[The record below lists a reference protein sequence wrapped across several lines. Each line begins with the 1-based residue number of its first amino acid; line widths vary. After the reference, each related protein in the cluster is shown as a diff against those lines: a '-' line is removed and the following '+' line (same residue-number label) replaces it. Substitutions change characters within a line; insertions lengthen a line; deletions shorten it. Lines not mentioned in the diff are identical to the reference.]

1 MMRQSHARFA
11 SVKFTSRRRGGAPFS
26 RHSLELWLRSPRG
39 RRLLAL
45 EEREL
50 KRVLPDLFG
59 RHVLQVGNWGRGE
72 RLLESSEM
80 LHRAVVGTVADLG
93 AHALAELERLPIQD
107 KSVDAVLLPHCLE
120 FSPSP
125 YSLLREV
132 NRILSD
138 RGRLIV
144 LGFSPWSAW
153 AWRRWFG
160 LRYRAFPP
168 GARFVS
174 VGRISDWLDLL
185 DFEVVDVR
193 RYGVGFPWLR
203 PTSDEGAGLGR
214 WLGAWS
220 EAYALVAKKR
230 VIPMTLV
237 GRAQRAAVRP
247 LIGGVT
253 VPGAHTRNEPTHT

>member
-1 MMRQSHARFA
+1 M
-11 SVKFTSRRRGGAPFS
+11 KFVPRRGGAPFN

-39 RRLLAL
+39 RRLLSL

-59 RHVLQVGNWGRGE
+59 RHVLQIGNWGRGQQ
-72 RLLESSEM
+72 LLTASEM
-80 LHRAVVGTVADLG
+80 LHRAVIGTVPDLG
-93 AHALAELERLPIQD
+93 AQALAEPERLPIHD

-120 FSPSP
+120 FSRSP
-125 YSLLREV
+125 YPVLREV

-144 LGFSPWSAW
+144 LGFNPWSAW
-153 AWRRWFG
+153 AWRQAVG

-174 VGRISDWLDLL
+174 VGRLCDWLDLL
-185 DFEVVDVR
+185 DFEVCEVR
-193 RYGVGFPWLR
+193 RYGVGFPWTR
-203 PTSDEGAGLGR
+203 PRSDDSGFAR
-214 WLGAWS
+214 WLGAWA
-220 EAYALVAKKR
+220 EGYLLVAKKR

-237 GRAQRAAVRP
+237 GRVQRAHVRP

-253 VPGAHTRNEPTHT
+253 VPGAHTRTP

>member
-1 MMRQSHARFA
+1 M
-11 SVKFTSRRRGGAPFS
+11 KFVSRRRGGTPFN
-26 RHSLELWLRSPRG
+26 RHTLELWLRSPRG

-50 KRVLPDLFG
+50 KRVLPDVFG
-59 RHVLQVGNWGRGE
+59 RHVLQVGSWGRGD
-72 RLLESSEM
+72 RLLAASEM
-80 LHRAVVGTVADLG
+80 LHRAVLGTVPDLG
-93 AHALAELERLPIQD
+93 AQALAEPERLPIQE
-107 KSVDAVLLPHCLE
+107 KSVDAVVLPHCLE
-120 FSPSP
+120 FSRSP
-125 YSLLREV
+125 YPVLREV

-138 RGRLIV
+138 RGRLVV

-153 AWRRWFG
+153 AWRQWFG

-174 VGRISDWLDLL
+174 VGRLSDWLELL
-185 DFEVVDVR
+185 DFEVCEVR
-193 RYGVGFPWLR
+193 RYGVGFPWTR
-203 PTSDEGAGLGR
+203 PSSEDGRGLGR

-220 EAYALVAKKR
+220 EGYLLVAKKR

-247 LIGGVT
+247 ILGGVT
-253 VPGAHTRNEPTHT
+253 VPGAHSRTPSDPSP

>member
-1 MMRQSHARFA
+1 M
-11 SVKFTSRRRGGAPFS
+11 KFPSRRRGGEPFS
-26 RHSLELWLRSPRG
+26 RRALDLWLRSPRG
-39 RRLLAL
+39 RRLLGL

-59 RHVLQVGNWGRGE
+59 RHVLQIGSWGRGD

-80 LHRAVVGTVADLG
+80 LHRAVLGTVPDLG
-93 AHALAELERLPIQD
+93 AQALAEPERLPIQE
-107 KSVDAVLLPHCLE
+107 KSVDAVVLPHCLE

-125 YSLLREV
+125 YPVLREV
-132 NRILSD
+132 NRILND
-138 RGRLIV
+138 RGRLVV

-168 GARFVS
+168 GARFIS
-174 VGRISDWLDLL
+174 VGRLSDWLDLL
-185 DFEVVDVR
+185 DFEVVEVR
-193 RYGVGFPWLR
+193 RFGVGFPWTR
-203 PTSDEGAGLGR
+203 AASDEGAGLGR
-214 WLGAWS
+214 WLSAWS

-230 VIPMTLV
+230 VIPMTLI

-253 VPGAHTRNEPTHT
+253 VPGAHTRSRPPETSP